1 MVRWTQTRKQE
12 ADSRGWGI
20 FAIDGDQSRLAIQR
34 LDESDLFE
42 SDEAALAHVKQTATG
57 GDSTCQLAL
66 EIVGIQ
72 WDTTPPAARFNR

>member
-34 LDESDLFE
+34 LDESGLFE

-57 GDSTCQLAL
+57 GDATCQLAL

-72 WDTTPPAARFNR
+72 WDTTEQGEK